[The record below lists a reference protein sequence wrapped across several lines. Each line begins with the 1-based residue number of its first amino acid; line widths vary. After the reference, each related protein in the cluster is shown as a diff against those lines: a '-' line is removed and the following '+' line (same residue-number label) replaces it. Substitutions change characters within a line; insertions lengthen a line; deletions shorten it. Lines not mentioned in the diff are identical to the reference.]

1 MKRLHAAAAQ
11 IDITP
16 PPGAC
21 MTGFAAR
28 VSPATGT
35 HDPLMARA
43 LMLSDG
49 AVSLVIISC
58 DLIGF
63 TPSCAH
69 AIRARIAAQL
79 AIRPQAVM
87 LSCTHTHSAPASMP
101 FRGVMGMVDH
111 AWLDSVINSV
121 GELAASLPPRLQ
133 PACLTAASIAVPGIG
148 YNRQDPSHAADDTLR
163 VLALDSEAGHRIAT
177 VINYATHAVV
187 LGPRNLLFSADFPGA
202 ATRILA
208 ERHGG
213 VALYL
218 QGACGDIDPLVYQQ
232 RGWGT
237 GTFDDCEAIGAL
249 LANAADAAVRTSR
262 ATPVP
267 KPLSALT
274 VRLLLPL
281 DPPPSRHT
289 LNELIRSFEAE
300 QAAARTPPGNPVD
313 ELCAAAMLAWANEL
327 SCALDANRV
336 PTALP
341 CELHVLKIGD
351 MFIAGAPFEL
361 YSDIGRAFVAAASP
375 RMLLCAGYTNGL
387 YGYCPSAWA
396 KAQGGY
402 GADSSCR
409 WFPNLLT
416 PLAAGADALLVRA
429 LSSILS
435 IPSIPSIQSI

>member
-1 MKRLHAAAAQ
+1 MKRLQAAAAQ

-16 PPGAC
+16 PPGTY

-49 AVSLVIISC
+49 SVSLVLISC

-69 AIRARIAAQL
+69 AIRARIAARL
-79 AIRPQAVM
+79 GIALHAVM
-87 LSCTHTHSAPASMP
+87 LCCTHTHSAPASMP
-101 FRGVMGMVDH
+101 FRGVMGMVDQ
-111 AWLDSVINSV
+111 AWLDSIINAV
-121 GELAASLPPRLQ
+121 VDLAASLPPRLQ
-133 PACLTAASIAVPGIG
+133 PARLTAASTAVPGIG
-148 YNRQDPSHAADDTLR
+148 YNRQDPSRAADDTLR
-163 VLALDSEAGHRIAT
+163 VLAFDTDAGHRIAT

-237 GTFDDCEAIGAL
+237 GTFDDCDAIGAL
-249 LANAADAAVRTSR
+249 LANASDAAVRASR
-262 ATPVP
+262 AMHPSTL
-267 KPLSALT
+267 LSAHT

-281 DPPPSRHT
+281 DPPPSRNT
-289 LNELIRSFEAE
+289 LDEFIRSFEAD
-300 QAAARTPPGNPVD
+300 QAAARIPPSNRVD
-313 ELCAAAMLAWANEL
+313 ELCAAAMLAWADEL
-327 SCALDANRV
+327 SRALTANRV
-336 PTALP
+336 PSALP
-341 CELHVLKIGD
+341 CELHVLQIGD
-351 MFIAGAPFEL
+351 IVIAGAPFEL
-361 YSDIGRAFVAAASP
+361 YSDIGRAFSAAAAP

-435 IPSIPSIQSI
+435 IPSIQSI